1 MIEHAQ
7 FKIYCRGRSFMNVAA
22 SRFESEY
29 FKRVRVMCSSNC
41 SKFGYNSKFVTVTH
55 DELSTINQRH
65 FE

>member
-1 MIEHAQ
+1 
-7 FKIYCRGRSFMNVAA
+7 MNVAA